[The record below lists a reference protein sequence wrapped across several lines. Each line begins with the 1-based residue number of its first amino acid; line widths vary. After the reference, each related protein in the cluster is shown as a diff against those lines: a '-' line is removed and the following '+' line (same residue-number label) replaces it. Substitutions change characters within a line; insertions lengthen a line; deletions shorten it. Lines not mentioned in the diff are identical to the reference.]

1 MTPATR
7 AVPLLVLLAACSA
20 PPAPPQETP
29 PQLVELREFQ
39 HIQSVFR
46 AQYNSRQ
53 TLDFEDQGRV
63 TVLAV
68 SLDGFPGNT
77 YVRCRFQYQN
87 RTNRPVVQAW
97 ISLDVLDAEG
107 DPVDTRTCVAIL
119 PTASPI
125 ARGSYYVD
133 ELMTPTLDAHL
144 RPGWSWRIR
153 CAAQQQSP
161 EEPLVPPAE
170 EWAPRAQEPFI
181 RRSNH

>member
-46 AQYNSRQ
+46 AQYSSRQ